1 MKESCN
7 FVSDILHRLHVASIS
22 LTCIAC
28 GRVERRWPG
37 TAPRGPGIELGVQPG
52 FGRRPLEC
60 HWEHHAAAGVPP
72 ARLAQVGL
80 DVGRQGDLDVIGG
93 VRTAIVDQNARRHRP
108 GAHRLAARLQVKERN
123 A

>member
-1 MKESCN
+1 MWRLYPSP
-7 FVSDILHRLHVASIS
+7 VSHADVWKDAGLVLLLEDR
-22 LTCIAC
+22 
-28 GRVERRWPG
+28 
-37 TAPRGPGIELGVQPG
+37 GIELGVQPG

-93 VRTAIVDQNARRHRP
+93 VRTAIVDQNARRHSP